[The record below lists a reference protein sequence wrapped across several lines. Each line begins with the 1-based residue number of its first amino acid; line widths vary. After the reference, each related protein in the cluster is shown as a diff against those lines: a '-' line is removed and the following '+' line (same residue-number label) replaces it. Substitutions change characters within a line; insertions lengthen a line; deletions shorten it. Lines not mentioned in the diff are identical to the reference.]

1 MGAPEEA
8 GKVATSAI
16 EALKAAPSCLAA
28 LLLCAMFIALS
39 YFNNQREAERK
50 AKTLDI
56 VMERCFP
63 RPEGPQN
70 PR

>member
-1 MGAPEEA
+1 
-8 GKVATSAI
+8 
-16 EALKAAPSCLAA
+16 